1 MSQARAFYGF
11 QIAMEN
17 IHSGRAFYIMFHDFP
32 LLLVLCFMCYIIT
45 HHHNIIG
52 GTLCRFLSEMYS
64 LLLETYIKDSKE
76 KHRLFNAI
84 ENIPCVAC
92 KAKWALDWIHRY
104 CCRTIFLAWKS
115 YISEKE
121 KEFLWSFVI
130 IQIFLKVLFLKQSK
144 TILEMLKGL
153 GIIVLSSLNTLLN
166 VILNS
171 RYIDLYCHHLLFFC
185 SCFN

>member
-1 MSQARAFYGF
+1 
-11 QIAMEN
+11 
-17 IHSGRAFYIMFHDFP
+17 
-32 LLLVLCFMCYIIT
+32 MCYIIT
-45 HHHNIIG
+45 HYHNIIG

-84 ENIPCVAC
+84 ENIPCVAR

-144 TILEMLKGL
+144 TILEMLKRL